1 MDLVL
6 IRAWYSDMEHEW
18 QDPVLARMFRQLESS
33 GRLIRLDRRGLGMSD
48 RAAAGNVAT
57 VEERVDDI
65 RAVLDAT
72 GSRKAVLAG
81 FGDGGTNCTVFAA
94 SHPNRTAGLVLFMPL
109 LNVGFAGEYPRVH
122 RIPEDG
128 NQLERMETIQ
138 RLWGSRE
145 YALRTVAFGAP
156 SRAHDQRFIDWF
168 AEQQSHAGS
177 AEDAV
182 AMAKWFWETD
192 VTAALTAIHVPTLV
206 IVRAG
211 APGVNESKR
220 VASLIDG
227 ARLVELPGADPFVLA
242 GDTDAVVRAVESFV
256 EEIAQKANDAVDDN
270 RVLATVLF
278 TDIVDSTALAAKLG
292 DQSWAELVKRSE
304 IEGRSIVEQYRGR
317 VVDTTGDGLL
327 AAFDGPGRAI
337 RCAKAL
343 VTTMSEL
350 GLPVRAGLH
359 TGECELAGDRLR
371 GLAVHIGARVV
382 ALADPSEVLVSTT
395 VKDLVAGS
403 GFEFESRGSHALK
416 GVPGDW
422 SLFAVR

>member
-1 MDLVL
+1 
-6 IRAWYSDMEHEW
+6 
-18 QDPVLARMFRQLESS
+18 
-33 GRLIRLDRRGLGMSD
+33 
-48 RAAAGNVAT
+48 
-57 VEERVDDI
+57 
-65 RAVLDAT
+65 
-72 GSRKAVLAG
+72 
-81 FGDGGTNCTVFAA
+81 
-94 SHPNRTAGLVLFMPL
+94 
-109 LNVGFAGEYPRVH
+109 
-122 RIPEDG
+122 
-128 NQLERMETIQ
+128 
-138 RLWGSRE
+138 
-145 YALRTVAFGAP
+145 
-156 SRAHDQRFIDWF
+156 
-168 AEQQSHAGS
+168 
-177 AEDAV
+177 
-182 AMAKWFWETD
+182 
-192 VTAALTAIHVPTLV
+192 
-206 IVRAG
+206 
-211 APGVNESKR
+211 
-220 VASLIDG
+220 
-227 ARLVELPGADPFVLA
+227 VELPGADPFVLA

>member
-1 MDLVL
+1 
-6 IRAWYSDMEHEW
+6 
-18 QDPVLARMFRQLESS
+18 
-33 GRLIRLDRRGLGMSD
+33 
-48 RAAAGNVAT
+48 
-57 VEERVDDI
+57 
-65 RAVLDAT
+65 
-72 GSRKAVLAG
+72 
-81 FGDGGTNCTVFAA
+81 
-94 SHPNRTAGLVLFMPL
+94 
-109 LNVGFAGEYPRVH
+109 
-122 RIPEDG
+122 
-128 NQLERMETIQ
+128 
-138 RLWGSRE
+138 
-145 YALRTVAFGAP
+145 
-156 SRAHDQRFIDWF
+156 
-168 AEQQSHAGS
+168 
-177 AEDAV
+177 
-182 AMAKWFWETD
+182 
-192 VTAALTAIHVPTLV
+192 
-206 IVRAG
+206 
-211 APGVNESKR
+211 
-220 VASLIDG
+220 
-227 ARLVELPGADPFVLA
+227 
-242 GDTDAVVRAVESFV
+242 V

-270 RVLATVLF
+270 WVLATVLF